1 MAAQAPACG
10 RNRASERGAIGM
22 AEKPASGGWKAEV
35 RSLAGMILAII
46 AVWTF
51 VARPFYI
58 PSESMMPTLLKG
70 DRLVVTKY
78 PYGYDYASLIYH
90 PHAFG
95 GRLFGRTPKQGD
107 VVTLDRVGDDLIKR
121 VIGLP
126 GDRIEVRKGVIILNG
141 KPVPRVRETPAMIP
155 VDANVPCDRGLE
167 IGFRTAGPDG
177 KLYCALPRYRETLPN
192 GTSYDTIDMGYFAGG
207 PDDYPEIVVP
217 AGHVFVMGDN
227 RDESADSRV
236 PFEEAGLNGPIR
248 FEAVSG
254 RAEAI
259 THSYDGD
266 GKIWN
271 PISWVTAL
279 RHGRAFISLHPQQTG
294 R

>member
-1 MAAQAPACG
+1 MAD
-10 RNRASERGAIGM
+10 
-22 AEKPASGGWKAEV
+22 KPASGGWKAEA
-35 RSLAGMILAII
+35 RSLTGMVLAILF
-46 AVWTF
+46 VWTF

-58 PSESMMPTLLKG
+58 PSESMMPTLIKG

-90 PHAFG
+90 PTPFG
-95 GRLFGRTPKQGD
+95 GRLFGKLPKRGD
-107 VVTLDRVGDDLIKR
+107 IVTLDRDGEDLIKR

-126 GDRIEVRKGVIILNG
+126 GDRIEVRQGVVILNG

-155 VDANVPCDRGLE
+155 IDANVPCATLAE
-167 IGFRTAGPDG
+167 APFRKTEADG
-177 KLYCALPRYRETLPN
+177 KDYCELPRYRETLPN
-192 GTSYDTIDMGYFAGG
+192 GAAYDTIDAGYY
-207 PDDYPEIVVP
+207 PQVDDYPEMVVP
-217 AGHVFVMGDN
+217 PGHVFVMGDN

-236 PFEEAGLNGPIR
+236 PFDDNGLNGPIPL
-248 FEAVSG
+248 EAISG

-266 GKIWN
+266 GKTWN

-279 RHGRAFISLHPQQTG
+279 RHHRAFISLRPQQAG